1 MWPASNSNAIWYDQL
16 LLRKLETHP
25 RFCPAAHCETDGTKA
40 KKHQHPGA
48 GFRNRV
54 YGVQI
59 RSQCDGI
66 CSAACLVE
74 YVEYD
79 GVRSKQEITA
89 GVQRDTRAVERFVAR
104 GNRVGDQYPV
114 QQNGYDVVIGPQ
126 CADQPCGRQLRKRRD
141 REYACEGKG
150 GITWRIG
157 RGRRVNI
164 LGTVHRCIVRR
175 VVRTWYGRWNDS
187 RCGDIRRQVCNRPAA
202 VGVQRLRDLGGC
214 GGSGRKGNC
223 GEG

>member
-16 LLRKLETHP
+16 LLRKLETYP
-25 RFCPAAHCETDGTKA
+25 RFCAAAHCETDGTKA

-59 RSQCDGI
+59 RSQCHGI
-66 CSAACLVE
+66 NPTACLVE

-79 GVRSKQEITA
+79 GVRSKKEITA
-89 GVQRDTRAVERFVAR
+89 RVQRDARAVEGRIAR
-104 GNRVGDQYPV
+104 GYRVGDQYPV
-114 QQNGYDVVIGPQ
+114 QQNRYDIVIGPQ
-126 CADQPCGRQLRKRRD
+126 CSDQPCSRQLRKRRD

-150 GITWRIG
+150 RVTWLVG
-157 RGRRVNI
+157 RGFRIDI
-164 LGTVHRCIVRR
+164 LGAIHRSVARS
-175 VVRTWYGRWNDS
+175 VVGAWYGRWNDS

-202 VGVQRLRDLGGC
+202 VGVQRLCDLGGC
-214 GGSGRKGNC
+214 GGSGRKGDC

>member
-16 LLRKLETHP
+16 LLRKLKTYP
-25 RFCPAAHCETDGTKA
+25 RFCAAAHCETDGTKA

-79 GVRSKQEITA
+79 GVRSKKEITA
-89 GVQRDTRAVERFVAR
+89 RVQRDACAVEGLVAR
-104 GNRVGDQYPV
+104 IDRVGDQNTV
-114 QQNGYDVVIGPQ
+114 QQNGYDIVIGP
-126 CADQPCGRQLRKRRD
+126 
-141 REYACEGKG
+141 
-150 GITWRIG
+150 
-157 RGRRVNI
+157 
-164 LGTVHRCIVRR
+164 
-175 VVRTWYGRWNDS
+175 
-187 RCGDIRRQVCNRPAA
+187 
-202 VGVQRLRDLGGC
+202 
-214 GGSGRKGNC
+214 
-223 GEG
+223 

>member
-16 LLRKLETHP
+16 VLRKLETHP

-59 RSQCDGI
+59 RSQSDGI

-79 GVRSKQEITA
+79 SVRTEEEIATCIK
-89 GVQRDTRAVERFVAR
+89 RDTRAVERLGAAHHWI
-104 GNRVGDQYPV
+104 GDQNTV
-114 QQNGYDVVIGPQ
+114 QQNGYDIVIGPQ
-126 CADQPCGRQLRKRRD
+126 CADQTCGRQLRKCRNAED
-141 REYACEGKG
+141 PCEGKS
-150 GITWRIG
+150 GILWRIG
-157 RGRRVNI
+157 RGRRVYI
-164 LGTVHRCIVRR
+164 LCTVHRRIAGG
-175 VVRTWYGRWNDS
+175 VVRTRYGRWNDS
-187 RCGDIRRQVCNRPAA
+187 RGGDVRREVCHRPAA

-214 GGSGRKGNC
+214 RSSSGKGNC